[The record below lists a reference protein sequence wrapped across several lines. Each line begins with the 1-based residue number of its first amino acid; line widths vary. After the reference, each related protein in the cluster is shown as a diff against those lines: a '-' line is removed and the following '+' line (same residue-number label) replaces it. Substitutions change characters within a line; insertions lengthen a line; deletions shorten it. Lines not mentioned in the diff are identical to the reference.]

1 MQFLRPYLILIEG
14 FFCQYKT
21 MTHWKKCMC
30 VCRKWDNHKIEM
42 QWHMCESPLMDVTL
56 CFLYFLMLEKVLS
69 ISDND
74 SDKQLLQGTWKKIS
88 PFWQFLPALPGFAL
102 ERIGLHTFEFA
113 AQFCICCTLLNS
125 LHQVGMKTTIRFW

>member
-74 SDKQLLQGTWKKIS
+74 SDKQLLQGTWKKNQPVLAVPS
-88 PFWQFLPALPGFAL
+88 CPTRLCPWKDWFAYFWICCTILYL
-102 ERIGLHTFEFA
+102 LHTFEFLA
-113 AQFCICCTLLNS
+113 SSGYENYY
-125 LHQVGMKTTIRFW
+125 